1 MRKEDQ
7 LIEKAKDE
15 YEAFIDE
22 LKLLDKGEIIDKAYE
37 IVAKTDILALIQCVD
52 FSPESL
58 DTLLRLDK
66 PLSTIY
72 SKWLETDS
80 SEMDELRN
88 TIDETV
94 KEMKHLLEPLNARK
108 KMKWNYKSC
117 YLILSL
123 LAGIILVIAFNEIAI
138 IIKGF
143 IYAQVLIYA
152 SIHDQNKNNS
162 RQSSRSNI
170 DDWTDKN

>member
-22 LKLLDKGEIIDKAYE
+22 LKLLDKGQIIDKVYE
-37 IVAKTDILALIQCVD
+37 IVAKTDILALIQCED
-52 FSPESL
+52 YSSDSI
-58 DTLLRLDK
+58 DTLLRLEK

-88 TIDETV
+88 TIDETA
-94 KEMKHLLEPLNARK
+94 KEMKYLLEPLECEEEDE
-108 KMKWNYKSC
+108 ME
-117 YLILSL
+117 L
-123 LAGIILVIAFNEIAI
+123 
-138 IIKGF
+138 
-143 IYAQVLIYA
+143 
-152 SIHDQNKNNS
+152 
-162 RQSSRSNI
+162 
-170 DDWTDKN
+170 